1 MDERLGFLGPAV
13 TSLALIDILGLHLR
27 SPGLPAVPLGFS
39 NVHLLFVRNHPPRA
53 SCHRTRLPHHLALT
67 GRVLAWFPRFPA
79 LASTVGLAARRPRPA
94 ERGSLDSRMPRP
106 VLSALR
112 ARRSPRLPR
121 PLLRPPAP
129 DGRCDTSQSPS
140 SLPVVTCG
148 LTPRVA
154 GLSMTGILIFL
165 FPLRSLRKG
174 QSHRS
179 NDEGTASL
187 CTEVQQVLLTV
198 ISSDR
203 VSIR

>member
-1 MDERLGFLGPAV
+1 MRWPRAFALSSPCRCGVPPAPDKSTGTQGCLPRRPLGTGGTGTRSALDERLGFLGPAV

-39 NVHLLFVRNHPPRA
+39 NVPLLFVRNHPPRA

-121 PLLRPPAP
+121 KAWPLLLSRLLSSGRPRQT
-129 DGRCDTSQSPS
+129 DGVTLHSPRRRC
-140 SLPVVTCG
+140 L
-148 LTPRVA
+148 
-154 GLSMTGILIFL
+154 
-165 FPLRSLRKG
+165 
-174 QSHRS
+174 
-179 NDEGTASL
+179 
-187 CTEVQQVLLTV
+187 
-198 ISSDR
+198 
-203 VSIR
+203 

>member
-1 MDERLGFLGPAV
+1 MRRPTRSRQKYRHPGVSPKKTPRDRRTGTRSPLDERLGFLGPAV

-39 NVHLLFVRNHPPRA
+39 NVHLLFVQNHPPRA

-121 PLLRPPAP
+121 KAWPLLLSRLLSSGRPRQT
-129 DGRCDTSQSPS
+129 DGVTLHSPRRRC
-140 SLPVVTCG
+140 L
-148 LTPRVA
+148 
-154 GLSMTGILIFL
+154 
-165 FPLRSLRKG
+165 
-174 QSHRS
+174 
-179 NDEGTASL
+179 
-187 CTEVQQVLLTV
+187 
-198 ISSDR
+198 
-203 VSIR
+203 